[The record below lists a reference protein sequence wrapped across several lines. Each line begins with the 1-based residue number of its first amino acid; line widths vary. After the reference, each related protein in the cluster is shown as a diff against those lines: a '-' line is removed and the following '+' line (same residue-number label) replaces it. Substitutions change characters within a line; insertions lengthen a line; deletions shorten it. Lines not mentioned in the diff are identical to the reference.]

1 MPLDTQVHPAV
12 RHPSVPYV
20 LPFVVFIAF
29 LAVQHYAK
37 LPETLDLPLRLVVLT
52 AVLALFSRRAISFRT
67 RSAAFSV
74 LLGIVVFGIWVA
86 PDLLF
91 PHYREHWIFQN
102 KILGS
107 LSSSV
112 PENLRSD
119 PLALACRSIRA
130 VILVP
135 IIEELFWRAWL
146 MRWLINQ
153 RFDAVPLGTFAAG
166 SFWIT
171 AAMFALEHG
180 PYWEV
185 GLIAGV
191 LYNAW
196 MVRTRSLGDCIL
208 AHAATNACLCAYVI
222 ATGQWQYWL

>member
-1 MPLDTQVHPAV
+1 M

-20 LPFVVFIAF
+20 LPFAVFIAF
-29 LAVQHYAK
+29 LAVQHFSL

-52 AVLALFSRRAISFRT
+52 AVLAAVSRRAISFRMT
-67 RSAAFSV
+67 SAAWSV
-74 LLGIVVFGIWVA
+74 LLGIAVFGIWLA

-91 PHYREHWIFQN
+91 PHYREHWLFQN
-102 KILGS
+102 RIFGTLA
-107 LSSSV
+107 SSV
-112 PENLRSD
+112 SESLRSD
-119 PLALACRSIRA
+119 PFALACRSVRA

-135 IIEELFWRAWL
+135 IVEELFWRAWL
-146 MRWLINQ
+146 MRWLIRPQ
-153 RFDAVPLGTFAAG
+153 FEAVPLGTYAAS

-171 AAMFALEHG
+171 AVMFALEHG
-180 PYWEV
+180 PYWDV

-208 AHAATNACLCAYVI
+208 AHAVTNACLCVYVI
-222 ATGQWQYWL
+222 ASGQWQYWL